1 MSRIQA
7 TTQQSQLDKSELA
20 LQAQMFQWAW
30 NTYPQTRRLLFHVPN
45 GGNRSAREGMQFKA
59 SGVIAGIPDLLF
71 IWNGKTYGFEVKTLT
86 GTVSKVQS
94 DLHSIWEAN
103 GISVKVVRSLE
114 EFKHAFLAILN
125 TGKEFAA

>member
-1 MSRIQA
+1 MSRIS
-7 TTQQSQLDKSELA
+7 TSITQPLDKSEI
-20 LQAQMFQWAW
+20 QIQTEMFQWAW

-59 SGVIAGIPDLLF
+59 SGVIAGVPDLLF
-71 IWNGKTYGFEVKTLT
+71 IWNGQTYGFEVKTLT

-114 EFKHAFLAILN
+114 EFQPAFLAILN

>member
-1 MSRIQA
+1 MSRISNNI
-7 TTQQSQLDKSELA
+7 TQPLDKSEI
-20 LQAQMFQWAW
+20 QIQTEMFQWAW

-59 SGVIAGIPDLLF
+59 SGVIAGVPDLLF
-71 IWNGKTYGFEVKTLT
+71 IWNGQTYGFEVKTQS

-103 GISVKVVRSLE
+103 GISVKVVRELW
-114 EFKHAFLAILN
+114 EFQVHFKAIIN
-125 TGKEFAA
+125 PGKEFAA

>member
-1 MSRIQA
+1 MSRIS
-7 TTQQSQLDKSELA
+7 TSITQPLDKSEI
-20 LQAQMFQWAW
+20 QIQTEMFQWAW

-45 GGNRSAREGMQFKA
+45 GGNRSAIEGMQFKA
-59 SGVIAGIPDLLF
+59 SGVIAGVPDLLF
-71 IWNGKTYGFEVKTLT
+71 IWNGQTYGFEVKTLT

-114 EFKHAFLAILN
+114 EFQPAFLAILN

>member
-1 MSRIQA
+1 MSRISNNI
-7 TTQQSQLDKSELA
+7 TQPLDKSEI
-20 LQAQMFQWAW
+20 QIQTEMFQWAW

-59 SGVIAGIPDLLF
+59 SGVIAGVPDLLF
-71 IWNGKTYGFEVKTLT
+71 IWNGQTYGFEVKTLT

-114 EFKHAFLAILN
+114 EFQPAFLAILN
-125 TGKEFAA
+125 PGKEFAA

>member
-1 MSRIQA
+1 MSRISNNI
-7 TTQQSQLDKSELA
+7 TQPLDKSELA

-59 SGVIAGIPDLLF
+59 SGVIAGVPDLLF
-71 IWNGKTYGFEVKTLT
+71 IWNGQTYGFEVKTLT

-94 DLHSIWEAN
+94 DLHAIWEAN
-103 GISVKVVRSLE
+103 GISVKVVRELW
-114 EFKHAFLAILN
+114 EFQVHFKAIIN
-125 TGKEFAA
+125 SGKEFAA

>member
-1 MSRIQA
+1 
-7 TTQQSQLDKSELA
+7 
-20 LQAQMFQWAW
+20 MFQWAW

-59 SGVIAGIPDLLF
+59 SGVIAGVPDLIF
-71 IWNGKTYGFEVKTLT
+71 IWGGKTYGFEVKTLT

-103 GISVKVVRSLE
+103 GITVKVVRELW
-114 EFKHAFLAILN
+114 EFQVHFKAIIN
-125 TGKEFAA
+125 PGKEFAA